1 MLEGQNVWNAKY
13 NLTVSMVKNYKK
25 YTKKF
30 LIVDIV
36 NKECYYLI
44 VKKRVRIE
52 GDDNYE
58 SLSG

>member
-1 MLEGQNVWNAKY
+1 
-13 NLTVSMVKNYKK
+13 MVKNYKK

-44 VKKRVRIE
+44 VKTRVRIE